1 MREAVDEGRA
11 RVVGE
16 PRGDVGERERRGVTL
31 AVADRRVRADGEDCV
46 SGALRGGRLHPLAR
60 VREDAGDGS
69 QHRLAHARVGRRG
82 EGGDEVA
89 DEGVDAGLE
98 GHETAERG
106 GGALSHR
113 PVRVAEA
120 LDERGLELRHEGLE
134 RGSALV
140 DHHRER
146 AEDRG
151 LDGGGVLVPEYAD
164 ERTGYRDHVGF
175 ERGGC
180 RGHHRLSQA
189 LRGGLPHLRVFPHEN
204 ALQVHLHDRRE
215 TFGQAERRD
224 EQVLDAGAAV
234 PAPHLLPSR
243 LHGAPNVSQI
253 VRLVL
258 LGHDAHDDAERR
270 PRRGHHG
277 LIVVDEQ
284 LEQALDELRNVVLLV
299 EAGRLDGEYA
309 AQLRGGAP
317 DARGLILQTPENF
330 GEEEV
335 VRLVGDGAKDR
346 GGCARRRLRFVRVVA
361 AHRGE
366 ERGEERLEVGR
377 QRRAC
382 NLRQ

>member
-1 MREAVDEGRA
+1 M
-11 RVVGE
+11 
-16 PRGDVGERERRGVTL
+16 
-31 AVADRRVRADGEDCV
+31 
-46 SGALRGGRLHPLAR
+46 HPLAR

-120 LDERGLELRHEGLE
+120 LDERRLELRHEGLE
-134 RGSALV
+134 RDAALV

-146 AEDRG
+146 AQDRG
-151 LDGGGVLVPEYAD
+151 LDGAGVLVPEYAD
-164 ERTGYRDHVGF
+164 ERTGNRDHVGF
-175 ERGGC
+175 ERRRR
-180 RGHHRLSQA
+180 RGHHRLSQT
-189 LRGGLPHLRVFPHEN
+189 LRGGLPHLRVFSHEN

-234 PAPHLLPSR
+234 FASHLLPSR
-243 LHGAPNVSQI
+243 LHGAPDVSQI

-317 DARGLILQTPENF
+317 DPRRLILQTPENF

-377 QRRAC
+377 QRRAG
-382 NLRQ
+382 NLRERPQRRRARGVDRWRRQLGEHGRQDLRLRPEHLLEALEGDVVGFQLG